1 MSYRLDLVIDK
12 PNVSSSLVDKP
23 VGENVQNI
31 WKNKNNGLYRV
42 WAIKKF

>member
-23 VGENVQNI
+23 VGGKCEE
-31 WKNKNNGLYRV
+31 YM
-42 WAIKKF
+42 KK